1 MPRTKGTKEAYE
13 PPIVRKVKIV
23 RGELAVTGCKTQT
36 ATTGPTVGCF
46 RSNCRT
52 VGS

>member
-1 MPRTKGTKEAYE
+1 MPKVNRSKETYE
-13 PPIVRKVKIV
+13 PPMLRKVKIV
-23 RGELAVTGCKTQT
+23 RGELAVTGCKTRS

>member
-1 MPRTKGTKEAYE
+1 MQKANRSKEAYE
-13 PPIVRKVKIV
+13 PPTVRKVKIV
-23 RGELAVTGCKTQT
+23 RGELAVTGCKTRS
-36 ATTGPTVGCF
+36 ATTGPASGCF